1 MALGGQMVDHMRA
14 ELGQGGGHRGSIT
27 DVGLQEAEVLPVG
40 GIAEG
45 GKLSRIGQPVDAEH
59 SRAVGYERAHERR
72 TDESGAAS
80 DDNSLLLP
88 VHSPLP
94 CEDATDHLLARS
106 EAIVNAGTLARL

>member
-1 MALGGQMVDHMRA
+1 MTFSRQVVDDMRPEFGKGGS
-14 ELGQGGGHRGSIT
+14 HRGPVA
-27 DVGLQEAEVLPVG
+27 DVGLQEAEVLSVG
-40 GIAEG
+40 GLPEG
-45 GKLSRIGQPVDAEH
+45 GKLSRIGQPIDAEH
-59 SRAVGYERAHERR
+59 SRPVGHERTHERR
-72 TDESGAAS
+72 ADESGAAG